1 MAGGDVPVEG
11 PDRAGGSPVTPE
23 AATRGIVAVVLT
35 WLLPGLGHVYLGR
48 RKRGLFLG
56 GLLLGMFAVGLA
68 LEGILSK
75 PAGGSYVSTL
85 AAVADMGMGPVYF
98 LAQSLG
104 WDVGRMTA
112 ATHEVGNTFHWSA
125 GVMNMLLMLD
135 AHDVATGKK

>member
-1 MAGGDVPVEG
+1 MGEG
-11 PDRAGGSPVTPE
+11 NDRKDEAVRADGPAVTPE
-23 AATRGIVAVVLT
+23 AATRGIVAVVLA
-35 WLLPGLGHVYLGR
+35 WLVPGLGHVYLGR

-68 LEGILSK
+68 LEGSLSR
-75 PAGGSYVSTL
+75 PAGGTYLSTL
-85 AAVADMGMGPVYF
+85 AMLADLGMGPVYF
-98 LAQSLG
+98 VAQATG
-104 WDVGRMTA
+104 WDAGRMTA

>member
-1 MAGGDVPVEG
+1 MAGGD
-11 PDRAGGSPVTPE
+11 DRADAAARAGGSPVTPE
-23 AATRGIVAVVLT
+23 AATRGIVAVVLA
-35 WLLPGLGHVYLGR
+35 WVLPGLGHVYLGR

-68 LEGILSK
+68 LEGSLSK
-75 PAGGSYVSTL
+75 PAGGSYLSTL
-85 AAVADMGMGPVYF
+85 AMLADMGMGPVYF
-98 LAQSLG
+98 LAQSVG
-104 WDVGRMTA
+104 WDAGRMTA